1 MSNDMIQLL
10 KTRRSI
16 RAYTD
21 QMIPDDVL
29 NVILDAATYAPTAG
43 GRQSPVIVLI
53 KDKETRDQVAALNAK
68 TRGSEADPY
77 YGAPVI
83 ALVLADDSKGAA
95 VTDGSSVVN
104 YLMLA
109 AKACGVDSCWI
120 AHEKELFELEEGKQ
134 LLIKWG
140 LPETLC
146 GVAAAALGYAACEQP
161 VAAPRK
167 SDYIKVI

>member
-1 MSNDMIQLL
+1 MCYLTRQKQKRKGILHEKLHEKND
-10 KTRRSI
+10 S
-16 RAYTD
+16 AFAC
-21 QMIPDDVL
+21 PF
-29 NVILDAATYAPTAG
+29 
-43 GRQSPVIVLI
+43 
-53 KDKETRDQVAALNAK
+53 
-68 TRGSEADPY
+68 
-77 YGAPVI
+77 
-83 ALVLADDSKGAA
+83 AA

-134 LLIKWG
+134 LLKKWG